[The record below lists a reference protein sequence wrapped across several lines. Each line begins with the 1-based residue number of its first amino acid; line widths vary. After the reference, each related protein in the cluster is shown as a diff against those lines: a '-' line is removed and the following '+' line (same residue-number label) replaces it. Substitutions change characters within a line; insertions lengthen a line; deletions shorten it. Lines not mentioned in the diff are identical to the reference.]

1 MEGYEFVKWDDNYQN
16 VVKDMTI
23 KAIYKTMKLND
34 NSSHLEDKD
43 TVRTEDSTLFTFYL
57 ISFISSPFVLGY
69 YTKTKNH

>member
-23 KAIYKTMKLND
+23 KAIYKPMKSND

-43 TVRTEDSTLFTFYL
+43 TVRTEDSTLFIFYL
-57 ISFISSPFVLGY
+57 ISLISVS
-69 YTKTKNH
+69 YTHLEKV